1 MYTDNNPLTY
11 ILSTAK
17 LDATGQRRVAELA
30 NYDFSIHFT
39 LKDNEM
45 GELKS
50 IPLNVIKAVCHSIV
64 ASPTLIGSL
73 CINQQHAEN
82 ILNVSSV
89 SLVESKDEIKDK
101 QWNDPTL
108 NPFIL
113 HFRDGIDLHRKQD

>member
-1 MYTDNNPLTY
+1 M
-11 ILSTAK
+11 
-17 LDATGQRRVAELA
+17 AELA
-30 NYDFSIHFT
+30 NYDFSIHYRAGKHNIDADTLSRIPRT

-73 CINQQHAEN
+73 CINQEHAEN

-89 SLVESKDEIKDK
+89 SLVELKDEIKDK
-101 QWNDPTL
+101 Q
-108 NPFIL
+108 
-113 HFRDGIDLHRKQD
+113 

>member
-17 LDATGQRRVAELA
+17 LDAIGQRWVAELA
-30 NYDFSIHFT
+30 NYNFSIHYRAGKHNIDADDLSRIPRT

-45 GELKS
+45 GELKN

-73 CINQQHAEN
+73 SINQQHAEN
-82 ILNVSSV
+82 ILNISSV
-89 SLVESKDEIKDK
+89 TLAESKDEIKDK
-101 QWNDPTL
+101 Q
-108 NPFIL
+108 
-113 HFRDGIDLHRKQD
+113 